1 MTPRKQKNP
10 NLLKLEKDEI
20 VTDWLQHKNKAG
32 KTRLSYLVSIRM
44 YTEMTGI
51 TPKQLVAE
59 GRADAKKRYSS
70 DMKVTKYVSRFISI
84 LRDSGMRDASIKTR
98 LNPIYSFY
106 EYYEIRFR
114 REDLKGDMNPT
125 NDEYPDKEMI
135 RTALKF
141 ANPLMKAIIL
151 VGASSGLSVIDIAN
165 LKLKDFKA
173 GYDPDTGITTLKLV
187 RIKTKFKFITF
198 LSSEATEHIIE
209 YLAYRQRK
217 EPESMDED
225 SRKQL
230 TKQRING
237 INQYGL
243 TGKTLMEVLPASSDF
258 LFIKTAI
265 SDEYLIKPD
274 EQLRQLKTDNIDYMY
289 DQINIRSGLATPSGE
304 RNIFLSHQLRKFC
317 DNHMVEANI
326 NSEYREFFLAHKPP
340 GSQKNYHKFAQKL
353 DALKAEYIKC
363 QPYLTIAAEY
373 DPSKDPSFQKLQ
385 EANKALSIVIEN
397 TAAESKTTRTE
408 VEDAKAEIEK
418 LRKAHE
424 EAEQEAK
431 NEYMALQADWEL
443 ESRARDNDK
452 EQMQRQMDEL
462 KQMLLSVVQDRNE
475 KNMKSEPVKLSKED
489 EKAASDIA
497 DEVLK

>member
-1 MTPRKQKNP
+1 MTPRKQKDP

-20 VTDWLQHKNKAG
+20 ITDWLQNKAA
-32 KTRLSYLVSIRM
+32 KTRTSYLGSMKM
-44 YTEMTGI
+44 YIEMTGL
-51 TPKQLVAE
+51 TPKQLVTQ

-70 DMKVTKYVSRFISI
+70 DMKVTKHIGSFITM

-125 NDEYPDKEMI
+125 NDEYPDQKMI

-173 GYDPDTGITTLKLV
+173 GYDHDTGITTLKLV

-217 EPESMDED
+217 ELESMDED

-230 TKQRING
+230 AKQRIKG

-317 DNHMVEANI
+317 DNQMVEAKI
-326 NSEYREFFLAHKPP
+326 NPDYREFFLAHKPP
-340 GSQKNYHKFAQKL
+340 GSQNNYHKFAQKL
-353 DALKAEYIKC
+353 DALKAEYMKC

-373 DPSKDPSFQKLQ
+373 DAEKDPNFKKLKEVNAAQ
-385 EANKALSIVIEN
+385 VGVIEN
-397 TAAESKTTRTE
+397 ISVQAKAAKDE
-408 VEDAKAEIEK
+408 VESAKAEIENLK
-418 LRKAHE
+418 KAQ
-424 EAEQEAK
+424 QEAK
-431 NEYMALQADWEL
+431 NEYMSIQAD
-443 ESRARDNDK
+443 RDFDIKYIEHQK
-452 EQMQRQMDEL
+452 EEMDEMKTRL
-462 KQMLLSVVQDRNE
+462 ANMEKFMKFMEMQDAARKKAKSNGIDPDTVQN
-475 KNMKSEPVKLSKED
+475 VWED
-489 EKAASDIA
+489 
-497 DEVLK
+497 

>member
-1 MTPRKQKNP
+1 MPRLRKDPELVKLQKDPMIEKWLDTVCGSDKTRSSYLISMKMYVECISKNP
-10 NLLKLEKDEI
+10 KELITEARKESKKLYPS
-20 VTDWLQHKNKAG
+20 DWSVKL
-32 KTRLSYLVSIRM
+32 YLI
-44 YTEMTGI
+44 
-51 TPKQLVAE
+51 KF
-59 GRADAKKRYSS
+59 KKC
-70 DMKVTKYVSRFISI
+70 MKEER
-84 LRDSGMRDASIKTR
+84 GMRDTSVKTR

-106 EYYEIRFR
+106 QHYDIIFQH
-114 REDLKGDMNPT
+114 DKIKGDMNPT

-165 LKLKDFKA
+165 LKLKNFKA

-209 YLAYRQRK
+209 YLTYRQRK

-230 TKQRING
+230 AKQRING

-317 DNHMVEANI
+317 DNQMVEANI
-326 NSEYREFFLAHKPP
+326 NAEYREFFLAHKPP

-353 DALKAEYIKC
+353 DALKAEYMKC

>member
-1 MTPRKQKNP
+1 MPRLSKDPELVNLQKDP
-10 NLLKLEKDEI
+10 MIEK
-20 VTDWLQHKNKAG
+20 WLDTVCG
-32 KTRLSYLVSIRM
+32 SDKTRSSYLTSMKM
-44 YTEMTGI
+44 YVECIGKKPKELITEAR
-51 TPKQLVAE
+51 KE
-59 GRADAKKRYSS
+59 SKKLYPS
-70 DMKVTKYVSRFISI
+70 DWSVKLYLIKFKKCMKER
-84 LRDSGMRDASIKTR
+84 GMRDTSVKTR

-106 EYYEIRFR
+106 QHYDIIFQH
-114 REDLKGDMNPT
+114 DKIKGDMNPT
-125 NDEYPDKEMI
+125 NDEYPDQEMI

-230 TKQRING
+230 AKQRINC

-243 TGKTLMEVLPASSDF
+243 TGKTLTEVLPASSDF

-317 DNHMVEANI
+317 DNQMVEAKI
-326 NSEYREFFLAHKPP
+326 NPEYREFFLAHKPP
-340 GSQKNYHKFAQKL
+340 GSQNNYHKFAQKL
-353 DALKAEYIKC
+353 DALKAEYMIC

-373 DPSKDPSFQKLQ
+373 DPSKDPNFQKLREQ
-385 EANKALSIVIEN
+385 NKAQSLVIEN
-397 TAAESKTTRTE
+397 ISSESKTAKIE
-408 VEDAKAEIEK
+408 VETAKVEIEN
-418 LRKAHE
+418 LRKAQ
-424 EAEQEAK
+424 QEAK
-431 NEYMALQADWEL
+431 NEYMSIQAD
-443 ESRARDNDK
+443 RDLDIRYIEHQK
-452 EQMQRQMDEL
+452 EEMDEMKTRL
-462 KQMLLSVVQDRNE
+462 ANMEKFMKFIEMQDAARKKVKSNGIDPDTVQN
-475 KNMKSEPVKLSKED
+475 VWED
-489 EKAASDIA
+489 
-497 DEVLK
+497 